1 MKEVFRDTGRFLTFR
16 ATQEDY
22 ERFGYR
28 HFLLGFLTT
37 WAVGIAR
44 NWDYPEA
51 ELFAKAGLPSLAYIF
66 LLSLLL
72 FAFAWPV
79 SYEKQNYWKFLTVVS
94 MTAAPGLI
102 YGIPVEMFLST
113 TGAQN
118 ANLAFL
124 GFVALWRVALMV
136 HFLFVAAGNTILTT
150 MAVLLTPLSI
160 MIVGLISTGRAGY
173 IMDIMG
179 GLRSRGPS
187 HLKAV
192 DETVAFLGCLAWP
205 VGVCGLLVLA
215 LPSLIAVATGR
226 VCSPDP

>member
-1 MKEVFRDTGRFLTFR
+1 MKQVFRDTGRFLTFR
-16 ATQEDY
+16 CTAEDY
-22 ERFGYR
+22 ERFGSR
-28 HFLLGFLTT
+28 HFFLGFLTT

-44 NWDYPEA
+44 NWDYPQA
-51 ELFAKAGLPSLAYIF
+51 EPFAKAGLPSLAYIF

-72 FAFAWPV
+72 FAFAWRV
-79 SYEKQNYWKFLTVVS
+79 SYEPQNYWKFLTVVS

-118 ANLAFL
+118 ANLVFL
-124 GFVALWRVALMV
+124 GIVALWRVALMV

-160 MIVGLISTGRAGY
+160 MIVCLISTGRAGY

-179 GLRSRGPS
+179 GFRSDKASPMR
-187 HLKAV
+187 AV
-192 DETVAFLGCLAWP
+192 DETIAFLGCLAWP
-205 VGVCGLLVLA
+205 VGLAGILVLA
-215 LPSLIAVATGR
+215 VAVFDR
-226 VCSPDP
+226 RSH